1 MFYSFLISHI
11 NEKSKLFNVW
21 VEEFVKNM
29 RLDPRTNL
37 FTLARCFDYNCET
50 SPINLEN

>member
-21 VEEFVKNM
+21 VEQFVKNM

-37 FTLARCFDYNCET
+37 LRQLDEYLSFT
-50 SPINLEN
+50 